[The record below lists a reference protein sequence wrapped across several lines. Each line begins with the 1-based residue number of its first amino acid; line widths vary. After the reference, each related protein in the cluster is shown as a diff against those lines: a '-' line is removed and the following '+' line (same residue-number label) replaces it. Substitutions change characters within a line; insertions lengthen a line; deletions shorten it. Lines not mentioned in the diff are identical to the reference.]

1 MLLQIIHVSRQL
13 AASGQNV
20 FAEADAESDGNAE
33 FFERVKKLIPLRLR

>member
-20 FAEADAESDGNAE
+20 FAEADAESGGYAE
-33 FFERVKKLIPLRLR
+33 LFEMANLMIKH